1 MILSRRTLLAMLA
14 GMVGG
19 LSVVGCG
26 ADGGAMAYFLM
37 PEQRIEP
44 KMKHL
49 AVAKDTKKP
58 TPRVVIVTW
67 TADLETRP
75 EFINADRQLA
85 ELLGRDLK
93 ELAKTSEEKL
103 DVISG
108 RKVEEFKNN
117 HPKWREMELWEMG
130 KAFDADHLIYL
141 EFNKLSL
148 YEPNSNRMLMRGNA
162 NITITLVDV
171 KNPDGLPSHETMN
184 CVHPG
189 DAPGPVPV
197 EDMQPFQ
204 FREKFLNYV
213 SRQMSHYFAKYPR
226 DERIQMGSEP
236 R

>member
-49 AVAKDTKKP
+49 AVAKDDKKP

-93 ELAKTSEEKL
+93 EMAKTNEEKL

-117 HPKWREMELWEMG
+117 HPKWREMELWEIG

-171 KNPDGLPSHETMN
+171 KNPDNLPGHETMN

-226 DERIQMGSEP
+226 DERIRME
-236 R
+236 